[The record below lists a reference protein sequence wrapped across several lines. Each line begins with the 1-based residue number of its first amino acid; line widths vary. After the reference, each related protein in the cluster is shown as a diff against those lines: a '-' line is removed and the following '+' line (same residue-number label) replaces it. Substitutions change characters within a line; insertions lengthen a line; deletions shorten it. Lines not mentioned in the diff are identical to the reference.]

1 MEAIKAADNIKE
13 QKGEA
18 TGEEI
23 ARAAPA
29 LTPGFEKIKKAYE
42 QTYQKQMTD
51 DQINNLFKTAQLLEI
66 SENDGIWQ
74 LLLALEN
81 YHKIYIEAPWSI
93 MAACKAIV
101 KEMQTAAEAQTKKAI
116 ADTQCETARI
126 ARQNLKKT
134 DTWKEKLV
142 QAGFAVAILYSISIS
157 YVTFKLLAYK
167 VVSNAGFSDFS
178 NTLFKFLF

>member
-1 MEAIKAADNIKE
+1 METVASETQKKE
-13 QKGEA
+13 QIGEK
-18 TGEEI
+18 TGEDVL
-23 ARAAPA
+23 RQAPA
-29 LTPGFEKIKKAYE
+29 LTPGFEKIKAVYE
-42 QTYQKQMTD
+42 QTYGRQMTD
-51 DQINNLFKTAQLLEI
+51 EQISNLFKTAQMLEI
-66 SENDGIWQ
+66 ADNDGIW
-74 LLLALEN
+74 LFLLANEN
-81 YHKIYIEAPWSI
+81 YLRLFLEAPWA
-93 MAACKAIV
+93 MVAACKAII

-134 DTWKEKLV
+134 DTWKEKLI

-167 VVSNAGFSDFS
+167 VVPNAGFSDFS